1 MNVARGAGGNG
12 RIGKNFLKL
21 ELLLG
26 WDNSL
31 LAYYSLDFQLRRGF
45 ISQKK
50 KKKTINQ
57 VICGR
62 GERQQEWPCAGPSAG
77 GWQARWEVCEHPPG
91 GRVLA
96 TRTPQAVGK
105 VGTERKG
112 WGAGRRHTFPSF
124 QLFLRLVCLAVR
136 RNLCNIRRSLGQLLI
151 SCWKELGIKVPET
164 PRSETMNCCL
174 NSVWDS

>member
-1 MNVARGAGGNG
+1 MGMNVARGAGGNG

-50 KKKTINQ
+50 KTINQ

-62 GERQQEWPCAGPSAG
+62 GERQQE
-77 GWQARWEVCEHPPG
+77 
-91 GRVLA
+91 
-96 TRTPQAVGK
+96 
-105 VGTERKG
+105 
-112 WGAGRRHTFPSF
+112 
-124 QLFLRLVCLAVR
+124 
-136 RNLCNIRRSLGQLLI
+136 
-151 SCWKELGIKVPET
+151 
-164 PRSETMNCCL
+164 
-174 NSVWDS
+174 